1 MPRILPNS
9 TCPSEKLNLLAI
21 GLDVAP
27 LVTSINR
34 AGYNAYS
41 IDYFGDSDVKRICKE
56 SFSIITQIEGQSCGR
71 LEDDFNPEKLLQ
83 LFYKMI
89 KIHRIDGILL
99 ASGLEDFHNILLSIN
114 DRVQFLGNN
123 PSNISKVRHKV
134 QFFQTLKHL
143 RIPHP
148 ETELVEDFQEAK
160 NKAKDIGYPIIIK
173 PEKGFGGVGVRKI
186 SDQKHL
192 TTIFKRYLSIYQR
205 VLIQEFIPGKAVS
218 ASLISTGKKVL
229 TLTVNEQLLGMS
241 SLGQQEEFGY
251 CGNIVPLASSNELK
265 ERCRTMAERVI
276 SKYNLIGT
284 NGIDFVVS
292 KEGIPNVIEVNPR
305 FQGTLECI
313 EKVLDINLVKSHL
326 DACNLRVLPEIKVI
340 PQNYY
345 TRLILFALMRSKIS
359 DLKIH
364 KEIRDI
370 PTPRVIVERGE
381 PLCSVIM
388 EGISRKNS
396 LSRANNIAKTIYQSL
411 VTIPD

>member
-1 MPRILPNS
+1 
-9 TCPSEKLNLLAI
+9 
-21 GLDVAP
+21 
-27 LVTSINR
+27 
-34 AGYNAYS
+34 
-41 IDYFGDSDVKRICKE
+41 
-56 SFSIITQIEGQSCGR
+56 
-71 LEDDFNPEKLLQ
+71 
-83 LFYKMI
+83 
-89 KIHRIDGILL
+89 
-99 ASGLEDFHNILLSIN
+99 
-114 DRVQFLGNN
+114 
-123 PSNISKVRHKV
+123 
-134 QFFQTLKHL
+134 
-143 RIPHP
+143 
-148 ETELVEDFQEAK
+148 
-160 NKAKDIGYPIIIK
+160 
-173 PEKGFGGVGVRKI
+173 
-186 SDQKHL
+186 
-192 TTIFKRYLSIYQR
+192 
-205 VLIQEFIPGKAVS
+205 
-218 ASLISTGKKVL
+218 L

-241 SLGQQEEFGY
+241 SLGQREEFGY

-284 NGIDFVVS
+284 NGVDFVVS

-326 DACNLRVLPEIKVI
+326 DACKLRVLPEIKVI
-340 PQNYY
+340 PQNYC
-345 TRLILFALMRSKIS
+345 TRLILFALKRSKIP

-364 KEIRDI
+364 KETRDI